1 MDFGLTEDQQDIQ
14 RTARELLA
22 DRAKPETMRSFA
34 EKNETDAALWKELG
48 ELGWPGISVSEEHG
62 GQGLGTVELVILC
75 EELGRSVAPVPFL
88 PTVLAATVIEHAG
101 SDEQKARWLPDLASG
116 ASSGALG
123 TVRDGVA
130 ELVAGGGEAAVFV
143 LVDGDSAVVVARDEA
158 TVEASASIDPT
169 RSAATVTAT
178 GGEPLPGD
186 VPAALDR
193 ALVAISAGLVGV
205 CDRALEMTV
214 AYVKDRKQF
223 GVPVGAFQAVSH
235 KCAEML
241 LETEKARSAT

>member
-34 EKNETDAALWKELG
+34 EKNETDGGLWKELG
-48 ELGWPGISVSEEHG
+48 ELGWPGIAIGEDHG

-88 PTVLAATVIEHAG
+88 PTVLAATLIEHAG
-101 SDEQKARWLPDLASG
+101 SDEQRARWLPDLASG

-123 TVRDGVA
+123 ELRDGTA
-130 ELVAGGGEAAVFV
+130 ALVAGGAEAAVFV
-143 LVDGDSAVVVARDEA
+143 LVDGEGGATVVARDDA
-158 TVEASASIDPT
+158 SVEASASIDPT
-169 RSAATVTAT
+169 RSAATVTPN
-178 GGEPLPGD
+178 GGEALPGD

-193 ALVAISAGLVGV
+193 ALVAIS
-205 CDRALEMTV
+205 
-214 AYVKDRKQF
+214 
-223 GVPVGAFQAVSH
+223 
-235 KCAEML
+235 
-241 LETEKARSAT
+241 